1 MRFDVH
7 MRFSLLLMLTLALLV
22 PTGCTRRFYREQADK
37 QAEEV
42 LTEKDRDPW
51 KIENWHVYPDPLA
64 RFADPANPD
73 RPPMPFDDPGAQN
86 LSPNP
91 QRPGHAGYGD
101 SEGTGY
107 LDLIRTWDAINRQD
121 PDANL
126 KPAPMSSA
134 LPPAMQTGG
143 DQAQVLRSDVQP
155 YRLTFDQTCELATIN
170 SREYQDR
177 REDLYLVAL
186 AVTGQRFNFAA
197 QFFAAETFFR
207 EYAGRETIDPGNRWG
222 MATSNSMSKLF
233 PTGALLLAKFANSVV
248 YEMSGN
254 APKRL
259 TVPSTASLDLT
270 QPLLRGGGRAVTLE
284 PLTQFERDLLYS
296 VRAFARFRKVLHVA
310 IAGGGD
316 FSTSFPDGGFI
327 LQRLGLSGL
336 APTIGYL
343 PTLLSAAFVTNQQN
357 NVSELERIIT
367 FYHQLQG
374 GGDVSPLQTAQVE
387 SQLLNSRSTL
397 LQREQS
403 LRDNLDQFKFQIG
416 VPTDLPLEL
425 DEGPV
430 RPLSHQ
436 LQKLRDVYEQD
447 RALQLEAKPLANADP
462 ANVREVFRKRLISLA
477 LVKGTAFREIVLERW
492 AALEKLSDDDLA
504 ARIQSVAAV
513 RRTLVNRQLEL
524 ESEGKPFPPEDQR
537 QLDDVTFEL
546 DLGLF
551 EQALRS
557 YVSRPWERIFPEL
570 PAPERQERQRSFRQE
585 VFRRL
590 YDLFVRLLGTARD
603 QRLEKIRTS
612 WPEVPRACVNGVD
625 LLAADLDQALAV
637 VAQTALTN
645 RLDLM
650 NARAQL
656 VDSWRQIAVQ
666 ANSLFG
672 VVDVQYHLD
681 TANDPLGGNPFGFQN
696 GRTRQLLS
704 LNTELPLT
712 RRLERNEYRTA
723 LIAYQRRR
731 RLLQGAED
739 QVLFEVRTELRALR
753 VLAANYKI
761 QQRAVPVAYSQ
772 RDNALETLRVPNP
785 PGQASS
791 AGNAA
796 ALTQQLLGA
805 QSTVLQNEN
814 LLYQFFINYYV
825 SRLQLYRDLEL
836 MPLDPR
842 GVWIDEH
849 TTRDCDAC
857 FQSAVGA
864 ARPDEAERL
873 PEPRAVGG
881 AAPPETKK
889 QN

>member
-1 MRFDVH
+1 MHFDMR
-7 MRFSLLLMLTLALLV
+7 MRFSLLLMLMAVLLI

-42 LTEKDRDPW
+42 LTEKDRDGW
-51 KIENWHVYPDPLA
+51 KIENWHAYPDSLA
-64 RFADPANPD
+64 RFGDPANPD
-73 RPPMPFDDPGAQN
+73 RPPMPFDDPGARD

-91 QRPGHAGYGD
+91 QRPGNAGYGD

-121 PDANL
+121 ADANL

-155 YRLTFDQTCELATIN
+155 YRLTFDQACELALLN
-170 SREYQDR
+170 SREFQDR
-177 REDLYLVAL
+177 REDLYLTAL
-186 AVTGQRFNFAA
+186 AVTAQRFSFAA
-197 QFFAAETFFR
+197 QFFATETFFR
-207 EYAGRETIDPGNRWG
+207 EYAGRRTVDPGNRWG
-222 MATSNSMSKLF
+222 MASDVSMSKLF
-233 PTGALLLAKFANSVV
+233 PTGALLLARFANTLV

-259 TVPSTASLDLT
+259 SVPSTASLDLT

-284 PLTQFERDLLYS
+284 PLTQTERDLLYN
-296 VRAFARFRKVLHVA
+296 VRAYARFRKLFHVA
-310 IAGGGD
+310 IAAGGD
-316 FSTSFPDGGFI
+316 LFATISDGGFV
-327 LQRLGLSGL
+327 LQRLGLSGN
-336 APTIGYL
+336 ANTPGYL
-343 PTLLSAAFVTNQQN
+343 PTLLAAALVTNEQN
-357 NVSELERIIT
+357 NVGELERIIT

-397 LQREQS
+397 LQREQALRES
-403 LRDNLDQFKFQIG
+403 LDRFKFQIG
-416 VPTDLPLEL
+416 VPNDLPLEL

-430 RPLSHQ
+430 RPLSRQ
-436 LQKLRDVYEQD
+436 LQKLRDVYEKD

-462 ANVREVFRKRLISLA
+462 ADVREEFRKRLWSLA
-477 LVKGTAFREIVLERW
+477 LVQGTAFKEAAPARW
-492 AALEKLSDDDLA
+492 APLEKLSDDELA
-504 ARIQSVAAV
+504 ARIQQVAAD
-513 RRTLVNRQLEL
+513 RRALVDRQLVL
-524 ESEGKPFPPEDQR
+524 ESEGKLFPPGDQQR
-537 QLDDVTFEL
+537 LDDLTFEL
-546 DLGLF
+546 DLALF
-551 EQALRS
+551 EQALRA

-570 PAPERQERQRSFRQE
+570 PDPERQERQRSFRQE

-625 LLAADLDQALAV
+625 LLTADLDQALAA

-672 VVDVQYHLD
+672 VVNVQYHLD
-681 TANDPLGGNPFGFQN
+681 TANDPLSGNPFGFQG

-723 LIAYQRRR
+723 LVAYQRRR
-731 RLLQGAED
+731 RILQASED
-739 QVLFEVRTELRALR
+739 QVLFEARNELRALR
-753 VLAANYKI
+753 VLSANYKI

-785 PGQASS
+785 PGQSSS

-825 SRLQLYRDLEL
+825 TRLQLYRDLEL

-849 TTRDCDAC
+849 TTRDCDVCLPAI
-857 FQSAVGA
+857 GA
-864 ARPDEAERL
+864 ARADEAERL

-889 QN
+889 QD